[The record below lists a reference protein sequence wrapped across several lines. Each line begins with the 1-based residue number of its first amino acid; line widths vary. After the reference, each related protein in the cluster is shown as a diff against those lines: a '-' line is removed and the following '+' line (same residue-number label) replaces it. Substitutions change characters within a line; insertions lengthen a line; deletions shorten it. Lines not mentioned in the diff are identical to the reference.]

1 MRTLNVETVLARLQF
16 NKSSLAR
23 EAKSLKSY
31 KRFLP
36 SLDLKRQ
43 QLMAERATA
52 AKAVAETR
60 NKIEDC
66 RKQAGEQLPM
76 LANLDVDLTELAKIT
91 QVELGTENV
100 VGTQLPS
107 LQGIDVEVRPYALLA
122 KPHWVD
128 NVAALLRDMLELR
141 VRLQVEEQRLIL
153 LSAAVKTVTQRVN
166 LFDKVLIPRTEL
178 NIKRIKI
185 YLSDEQM
192 AAVVR
197 SKIAKRKHAAVG
209 PA

>member
-1 MRTLNVETVLARLQF
+1 MARLQL

-23 EAKSLKSY
+23 EAKSLSTY

-43 QLMAERATA
+43 QLMAEQA
-52 AKAVAETR
+52 AAARTIVRTR
-60 NKIEDC
+60 
-66 RKQAGEQLPM
+66 EQIDAFSQQVGAKLPM
-76 LANLDVDLTELAKIT
+76 LANEDVDLTGLAKVTNVI
-91 QVELGTENV
+91 LNTENL
-100 VGTQLPS
+100 VGTHLPV
-107 LQGIDVEVRPYALLA
+107 LERIEVQVRDYALLA

-128 NVAALLRDMLELR
+128 NVVAMLRDMLELQIR
-141 VRLQVEEQRLIL
+141 VQVEEQRLAL
-153 LSAAVKTVTQRVN
+153 LDAAVKTITQRVN
-166 LFDKVLIPRTEL
+166 LFDKVLIPRAQA

-197 SKIAKRKHAAVG
+197 SKIAKRLHARAAVS
-209 PA
+209 